1 MHFQGRALQ
10 CENPALASQ
19 KLVVN
24 PHVNALPIDLAAVK
38 FGNKSTFLGST
49 SKSAEACPAGAKC
62 AVCVWLR
69 AVLEKSWHWSCLE
82 QTFELPVVC

>member
-1 MHFQGRALQ
+1 MCLWRRALR

-24 PHVNALPIDLAAVK
+24 PRVNVFPIDLVAVI
-38 FGNKSTFLGST
+38 FGNKSTFLGSA
-49 SKSAEACPAGAKC
+49 SKSVEACPEGAES

-69 AVLEKSWHWSCLE
+69 AVLKRSWH
-82 QTFELPVVC
+82 